1 MYFVTLS
8 AICVTAYLCCIGV
21 RTVPSESCWR
31 KAEEEAQEVIDRIFK
46 ASPQEDWR
54 ITEPPHS
61 SLMVATARKDRL
73 CAIGV
78 HKIPPHLSKKD
89 FENTFEALM
98 DDVLALDLVRK
109 KVLKMEMMFQNDR
122 LDEHV
127 KLFEFPPR
135 EPVVVIAIETENA
148 DDLVEVLADA
158 EVQKLFQKTEDF
170 GLQSATF
177 AFSADVAPKI
187 NRNVTS
193 TQKPVRIVGIYKVPT
208 HLSRDEYGQKFHAF
222 VEKYI
227 ALPAIQKNLVRY
239 EVWQQ
244 NDAVGDRMMQNL
256 AHPVSEPTFLVRA
269 ESETLDHVIEY
280 LNDPQA
286 RKLVQDAKQDFGF
299 NTNACLFTADVVT
312 KIDKS

>member
-1 MYFVTLS
+1 
-8 AICVTAYLCCIGV
+8 
-21 RTVPSESCWR
+21 
-31 KAEEEAQEVIDRIFK
+31 
-46 ASPQEDWR
+46 
-54 ITEPPHS
+54 
-61 SLMVATARKDRL
+61 
-73 CAIGV
+73 
-78 HKIPPHLSKKD
+78 
-89 FENTFEALM
+89 M
-98 DDVLALDLVRK
+98 DHVLALDLVRK

-135 EPVVVIAIETENA
+135 DPVVVIVTETEVRLA
-148 DDLVEVLADA
+148 ACVRIAIDPEISSVLSQTIDDLVEVLLDA
-158 EVQKLFQKTEDF
+158 EVQKLFQKAEEF
-170 GLQSATF
+170 GLQSGTA
-177 AFSADVAPKI
+177 AFSADVVPKI
-187 NRNVTS
+187 NRNVS
-193 TQKPVRIVGIYKVPT
+193 TQNPVHILGIYKVPT

-244 NDAVGDRMMQNL
+244 NDAVGDRMQDL
-256 AHPVSEPTFLVRA
+256 GHPVSEPTFLVRA

-286 RKLVQDAKQDFGF
+286 RKLVQEAKQDFGF

-312 KIDKS
+312 KIDKSRVGVNSNYG